1 MTRPEFGRLRR
12 LMALSTSDSDP
23 EALGALRAANR
34 LLAANGVT
42 WDRVFDRCVVVLE
55 AVEAMED
62 GT

>member
-1 MTRPEFGRLRR
+1 
-12 LMALSTSDSDP
+12 MALSTSDSDP

-62 GT
+62 GA